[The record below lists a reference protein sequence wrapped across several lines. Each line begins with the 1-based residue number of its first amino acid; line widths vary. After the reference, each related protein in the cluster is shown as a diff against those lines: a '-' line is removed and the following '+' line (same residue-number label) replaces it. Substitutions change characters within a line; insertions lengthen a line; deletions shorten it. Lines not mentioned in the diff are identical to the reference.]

1 VRKRPIDSCRRHGS
15 SPRVPSRLAQ
25 PHVRWREV
33 GGKSRPSPA
42 HSPTPIPCRV
52 VAFWSLIQTCCLA
65 AHLNRPHESAR
76 SAGKGLSI
84 IVVPEHHESAD
95 NDHGGVS
102 EANDSCW
109 QQNPPEVQQNS
120 SKWSQRIGWTVS
132 TSTQVRWG
140 TEFVHP
146 HGADHGPR
154 IDPHPGCRH
163 RHGHEL
169 GSSLSPSSVNREAEV
184 SQLMLARRESPLRMR
199 RSPTTSEFLHP
210 TRLLRSSRV
219 RIFSYSRTSNMC
231 CVWTPPSRGETA
243 GHSSQIRSASTTT
256 RC

>member
-1 VRKRPIDSCRRHGS
+1 MRAHGA
-15 SPRVPSRLAQ
+15 RA
-25 PHVRWREV
+25 
-33 GGKSRPSPA
+33 
-42 HSPTPIPCRV
+42 RV
-52 VAFWSLIQTCCLA
+52 V
-65 AHLNRPHESAR
+65 HNRGAR
-76 SAGKGLSI
+76 
-84 IVVPEHHESAD
+84 HHESAD

-154 IDPHPGCRH
+154 IDRHPGCRH

-184 SQLMLARRESPLRMR
+184 SQLMLAGRESPLRMR

-231 CVWTPPSRGETA
+231 CVWTPPSGAKPRVTPARSGRPAPRRAADRRPGSRGSHVRRQA
-243 GHSSQIRSASTTT
+243 RRSLSCTL
-256 RC
+256 RHLRR